1 MHRLLIS
8 TLLLSVAATLG
19 GCSSVGEGLESLGS
33 VTEVIPKALD
43 KAPLVYRPTI
53 QQGNVVSQEKVN
65 ELKPGMSRRQVAFI
79 MGTPTMED
87 AFHRDRWDYPYTKGV
102 GSTPDEF
109 KYFSV
114 FFKDDRLVRV
124 SGDWH
129 PQPPSEQKP
138 VEKPAVVKVPDWN
151 PEEKTLIGKALDAV
165 NLGSDD
171 KK

>member
-1 MHRLLIS
+1 MRRLLIS
-8 TLLLSVAATLG
+8 TLLLSAAGILA
-19 GCSSVGEGLESLGS
+19 GCSSVGEGLDSLGS

-53 QQGNVVSQEKVN
+53 QQGNVITQEKVN
-65 ELKPGMSRRQVAFI
+65 DLKPGMSRRQVQFI
-79 MGTPTMED
+79 LGTPTVED

-114 FFKDDRLVRV
+114 YFKDDRLVRV

-129 PQPPSEQKP
+129 PQPADEQKP

-151 PEEKTLIGKALDAV
+151 PEDKTLVGRALDAV
-165 NLGSDD
+165 SLGSDD
-171 KK
+171 DD